1 MHTRQIHETENKAIF
16 LFFFLDKLPTW
27 LRLQKTNKTS
37 ACINA
42 VNKPV
47 WDIALKHLH
56 NIKWYTPVTVLN
68 LKEQFT
74 MTEFNFAVLSFLWCT
89 CDKKKLE
96 KKKHSKNYFH
106 KG

>member
-1 MHTRQIHETENKAIF
+1 M
-16 LFFFLDKLPTW
+16 W

-56 NIKWYTPVTVLN
+56 NIKWYTPVTVPN

-89 CDKKKLE
+89 CDEKKLE
-96 KKKHSKNYFH
+96 KKNIPIIIFIRGKQRIFLSSFLSR
-106 KG
+106 

>member
-16 LFFFLDKLPTW
+16 FFIFLDKLPMW

-56 NIKWYTPVTVLN
+56 NIKINGIL
-68 LKEQFT
+68 L
-74 MTEFNFAVLSFLWCT
+74 
-89 CDKKKLE
+89 
-96 KKKHSKNYFH
+96 
-106 KG
+106 